1 MNGARAYTCVYVRER
16 ERRKSNSRFWRKEEK
31 SSPLFIYHTKEFS
44 VKGERIRELK
54 KCVVIQLVLLQ
65 KRATTI
71 LKEILSGQFGTSL
84 PQPLGVVLVPRGVR

>member
-1 MNGARAYTCVYVRER
+1 MNGVFAYTCVYVRER

-31 SSPLFIYHTKEFS
+31 SSPLFITRNV

-54 KCVVIQLVLLQ
+54 KCVVILVLLQ

>member
-1 MNGARAYTCVYVRER
+1 MARVRIRAYTCVKENDENPTLILR
-16 ERRKSNSRFWRKEEK
+16 RKEEK
-31 SSPLFIYHTKEFS
+31 SSPLFITRNV